1 MPSSV
6 GREKV
11 FEAAAEFFASKP
23 QSRIIPGQDYIPTSG
38 KVLDVEDL
46 QALMAS
52 VLDLGLTSGRFAQQF
67 ENEFAVFMENQY
79 CLLTNSGSS
88 ANLLAMSALTSPML
102 GKRQLRPGDEVIT
115 VAAGFP
121 TTVNPIFQ
129 VGCCPVFVDVN
140 LENLGIQVAHLEA
153 ALSSKTRAVILA
165 HTLGNPFEI
174 DVVKKFCSQHGLWL
188 IEDCC
193 DAVGACLGGKKVGSF
208 GDLATVSFYPAHH
221 MTMGEGGA
229 VLTANPLLRRAI
241 QSFRDWG
248 RDCWCPPGVDNT
260 CGKRF
265 EWQME
270 TLPEGYDHKYIYSHI
285 GFNMKV
291 TEMQAALG
299 CSQLKKLPVFIS
311 RRNENAKTLRGL
323 IEAKL
328 PGWQKLVSLPIV
340 SGDSTPSWFGFPII
354 LRDQSCRDTV
364 RFLEKNKIGTRPV
377 FAGNLLQQPLYSGKE
392 YRVVGELKNSD
403 LLMRQAF
410 WVGVCPALGSEHMEY
425 ISDKLVEAIT

>member
-11 FEAAAEFFASKP
+11 YGAAAEFFASRP
-23 QSRIIPGQDYIPTSG
+23 QTRIIPGQDYIPSSG
-38 KVLDVEDL
+38 KVLDGEDL
-46 QALMAS
+46 QALMES
-52 VLDLGLTSGRFAQQF
+52 SLDLGLTSGRFAQDFESQF
-67 ENEFAVFMENQY
+67 SLFMGTQY

-102 GKRQLRPGDEVIT
+102 EQRQLRPGDEVIT

-140 LENLGIQVAHLEA
+140 LENLGIQVAQLEA
-153 ALSSKTRAVILA
+153 ALSTKTRAVILA
-165 HTLGNPFEI
+165 HTLGNPF
-174 DVVKKFCSQHGLWL
+174 DVEVVRQFCDQHNLWL

-193 DAVGACLGGKKVGSF
+193 DAVGARFGSKKVGSF

-229 VLTANPLLRRAI
+229 VLTSNPLLKRVV

-265 EWQME
+265 DWQMGS
-270 TLPEGYDHKYIYSHI
+270 LPEGYDHKYIYTHV
-285 GFNMKV
+285 GFSMKV

-299 CSQLKKLPVFIS
+299 CSQLKKLTAFIET
-311 RRNENAKTLRGL
+311 RNENAKMLRAL
-323 IEAKL
+323 VETKL
-328 PGWQKLVSLPIV
+328 SNWRELLLLPKP
-340 SGDSTPSWFGFPII
+340 SGDSMPSWFGFPVV
-354 LRDQSCRDTV
+354 LKDQSCRDTV
-364 RFLEKNKIGTRPV
+364 RFLEKNKIGTRPI
-377 FAGNLLQQPLYSGKE
+377 FGGNLLQQPLYFGKE
-392 YRVVGELKNSD
+392 HRVVGDLKNSD
-403 LLMRQAF
+403 LVMRQAF
-410 WVGVCPALGSEHMEY
+410 WVGIYPALGAEHMEY
-425 ISDKLVEAIT
+425 ISDKLAEALT

>member
-1 MPSSV
+1 MPSSA
-6 GREKV
+6 GQEKV

-23 QSRIIPGQDYIPTSG
+23 LAQIIPGQDYIPSSG

-46 QALMAS
+46 QALMAA
-52 VLDLGLTSGRFAQQF
+52 VLDLGLTSGRFAEQF
-67 ENEFAVFMENQY
+67 ENEFSVFMGSQY

-102 GKRQLRPGDEVIT
+102 GQRQLRPGDEVIT
-115 VAAGFP
+115 AAAGFP

-140 LENLGIQVAHLEA
+140 LGNLGVQVAQLEA
-153 ALSSKTRAVILA
+153 ALSSKTRAVMLA

-174 DVVKKFCSQHGLWL
+174 EIVKQFCDQHGLWL

-193 DAVGACLGGKKVGSF
+193 DALGACFGNKKVGSF

-229 VLTANPLLRRAI
+229 VLTSNHLLKRAV

-248 RDCWCPPGVDNT
+248 RDCWCPTGVDNA

-265 EWQME
+265 EWQMGN
-270 TLPEGYDHKYIYSHI
+270 LPEGYDHKYIYSHI

-299 CSQLKKLPVFIS
+299 CSQLKKLIEFI
-311 RRNENAKTLRGL
+311 RKRNENAKTLRAL
-323 IEAKL
+323 IESKLSNWQELLLL
-328 PGWQKLVSLPIV
+328 PGVSA
-340 SGDSTPSWFGFPII
+340 DSLPSWFGFPII
-354 LRDQSCRDTV
+354 LKNQNCRNTV
-364 RFLEKNKIGTRPV
+364 LFLEKNKIGTRPI
-377 FAGNLLQQPLYSGKE
+377 FAGNLLQQPLYFEKE

-403 LLMRQAF
+403 ILMRQAF
-410 WVGVCPALGSEHMEY
+410 WVGVYPALGSEHMEY
-425 ISDKLVEAIT
+425 ISDKLVEALT